1 MTESLSDV
9 REAAEPQAD
18 TSSWLRD
25 LLLHECEVMAAH
37 ALSSGMP
44 VPDPV
49 VQALATALAPEV
61 PGKAL
66 VPAAPGSDWHSG
78 SQQPGEYTP
87 QPPWPDDCLRLL
99 GLAHNCLVELVA
111 PATPRTIQYLN
122 THIHRPSLLGFL
134 GKVPFVHRAMV
145 VAMVF
150 LLGLVVLRVVP
161 HMHTLLAAGD
171 PVSVSTSRWLLLLE
185 ELYYMAAAGMGASF
199 AVLFEVNRYTLKAA
213 FDPIYEPFYWIRFAL
228 GLIAGV
234 LLAELVPAD
243 TSNPFYHG
251 VAKPTLAL
259 LGGFSA
265 SVVYRL
271 LVHLRNTIASFIP
284 SGSNEAFDPQG
295 QPAGQERPDLS
306 GADRLKIVA
315 GLIALQQ
322 RLGSGAPPA
331 HLQADI
337 DQLLAE
343 CMPTRR

>member
-1 MTESLSDV
+1 
-9 REAAEPQAD
+9 
-18 TSSWLRD
+18 
-25 LLLHECEVMAAH
+25 
-37 ALSSGMP
+37 
-44 VPDPV
+44 
-49 VQALATALAPEV
+49 
-61 PGKAL
+61 L
-66 VPAAPGSDWHSG
+66 V
-78 SQQPGEYTP
+78 
-87 QPPWPDDCLRLL
+87 
-99 GLAHNCLVELVA
+99 LAHNRLAELVA
-111 PATPRTIQYLN
+111 PATPRTIEYLN
-122 THIHRPSLLGFL
+122 SHIHIRRSSLFGFL

-145 VAMVF
+145 VAIVF
-150 LLGLVVLRVVP
+150 LLGFVVLRVAP
-161 HMHTLLAAGD
+161 HVHTLLAAGD
-171 PVSVSTSRWLLLLE
+171 PGWASGWPLLVG
-185 ELYYMAAAGMGASF
+185 ELYYIAAAGMGASF

-243 TSNPFYHG
+243 PSNPVYHG

-271 LVHLRNTIASFIP
+271 LVHLGNTIASFIP
-284 SGSNEAFDPQG
+284 SGSNEVFDPQG
-295 QPAGQERPDLS
+295 QPTGQERPDMS

-331 HLQADI
+331 HLQANI

-343 CMPTRR
+343 VMPTRR